1 MRSFHTSGVP
11 SLQRSTRIGSI
22 ASLAIVIAI
31 APLVTNSAFGTTP
44 RFVDDKIGR
53 PVAPAAQPRTGNS
66 SRSGSSSKNSPA
78 PNSPAAQD
86 AQAVTPPANP
96 SREIP
101 PPSVAVPSD
110 ETEFRVSCGF
120 IKTRAADAPPLES
133 ADERNREQLG
143 RLVFSR
149 INLAVED
156 RPLRDVLRAVRK
168 ALGIN
173 LVVFEAGPSGPGV
186 DPDLLVSL
194 SMEGATG
201 REVLEALAGL
211 TTLNVTWQIHNST
224 VEFGPKSVLARDA
237 ARRTHVY
244 ETTDLA
250 LDPPDYLSPL
260 ENPSKRSYNR
270 RDSDENTGELV
281 RMIVSHCEP
290 EAFFPP
296 PPRMVEDESGT
307 MREAKHQVA
316 PATHNPARGQST
328 GRTNPNTQATLNYD
342 PDTAQIYVIGQW
354 AAIQAKDNNLSV
366 SAPDFVHRA
375 IDGYGEPI
383 PPRAAG
389 VGNSKGGGA

>member
-1 MRSFHTSGVP
+1 LV
-11 SLQRSTRIGSI
+11 

-31 APLVTNSAFGTTP
+31 APFATNSAFGMTP
-44 RFVDDKIGR
+44 HVVNQKLGDKIDHKIDDKTSR
-53 PVAPAAQPRTGNS
+53 PVAP
-66 SRSGSSSKNSPA
+66 PA
-78 PNSPAAQD
+78 
-86 AQAVTPPANP
+86 VKP
-96 SREIP
+96 SRDIP
-101 PPSVAVPSD
+101 STSVAVVPSD

-143 RLVFSR
+143 RLLLSR
-149 INLAVED
+149 VDIAVED
-156 RPLRDVLRAVRK
+156 RPLHEVLRAVRK

-173 LVVFEAGPSGPGV
+173 LVVYEAGPNGPGI
-186 DPDLLVSL
+186 DPDLLMSL

-237 ARRTHVY
+237 ARRTQMY

-250 LDPPDYLSPL
+250 LDPPDYKSPL
-260 ENPSKRSYNR
+260 ENPMKRSYNR

-290 EAFFPP
+290 EAFFAP
-296 PPRMVEDESGT
+296 PPRMVEDESGK
-307 MREAKHQVA
+307 MREVKHQAA
-316 PATHNPARGQST
+316 PPSHNPVKGPNT
-328 GRTNPNTQATLNYD
+328 GRLNPNTQATLNYD

-375 IDGYGEPI
+375 IDGCGEPI
-383 PPRAAG
+383 PPRAAT
-389 VGNSKGGGA
+389 STSRAKGSGG